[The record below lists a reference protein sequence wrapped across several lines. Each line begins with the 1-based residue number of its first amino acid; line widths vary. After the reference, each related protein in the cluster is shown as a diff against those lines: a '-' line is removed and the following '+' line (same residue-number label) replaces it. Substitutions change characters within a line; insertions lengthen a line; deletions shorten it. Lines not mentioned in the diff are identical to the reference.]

1 MIITPDID
9 KLIDLAIMEDY
20 SSGDATTQSLI
31 PPDLPGEA
39 TLVSDEAG
47 ILAGLDISLKVFTK
61 IDGNISITNT
71 IADGSRLDEGSQI
84 ATISGPLGS
93 ILTAER
99 TSLNFLR
106 KLSGVATET
115 GKYVKEIAHTNARI
129 VDTRKTTPG
138 FRTLEKY
145 AVRMG
150 GGLNHRQNLSDGI
163 LIKDNHRQTLS
174 KHGLDL
180 KNVILKAI
188 SNASHTI
195 KVEIEVE
202 TIADVKIALDAGAG
216 IIMLD
221 NMSLSDMASAVELC
235 KDKAITEASGG
246 INLSSVKDVAE
257 TGVDLISVGAI
268 THAAPNLDLSMD
280 IKQKLN
286 TILVHYSKN
295 QPL

>member
-221 NMSLSDMASAVELC
+221 NMSLSDMASAVALC

-268 THAAPNLDLSMD
+268 THSAPNLDLSMD
-280 IKQKLN
+280 IKQ
-286 TILVHYSKN
+286 
-295 QPL
+295 

>member
-61 IDGNISITNT
+61 IDGNISITNA
-71 IADGSRLDEGSQI
+71 IADGSQLDKGSQI

-115 GKYVKEIAHTNARI
+115 GRYVKEIAHTHARI

-150 GGLNHRQNLSDGI
+150 GGVNHRQNLSDGI

-216 IIMLD
+216 IILLD
-221 NMSLSDMASAVELC
+221 NMSLSDMASAVVLC

-268 THAAPNLDLSMD
+268 THSAPNLDLSMD
-280 IKQKLN
+280 IKQ
-286 TILVHYSKN
+286 
-295 QPL
+295 

>member
-268 THAAPNLDLSMD
+268 THSAPNLDLSMD
-280 IKQKLN
+280 IKQ
-286 TILVHYSKN
+286 
-295 QPL
+295 

>member
-20 SSGDATTQSLI
+20 SSGDATTQALI

-61 IDGNISITNT
+61 IDGSISITNT
-71 IADGSRLDEGSQI
+71 IADGSRLDKGSQI

-115 GKYVKEIAHTNARI
+115 GKYVKEIAHTHARI

-216 IIMLD
+216 IILLD
-221 NMSLSDMASAVELC
+221 NMSLSDMASAVALC
-235 KDKAITEASGG
+235 KDKAVTEASGG

-268 THAAPNLDLSMD
+268 THSAPNLDLSMD
-280 IKQKLN
+280 IKQ
-286 TILVHYSKN
+286 
-295 QPL
+295 

>member
-61 IDGNISITNT
+61 IDGSISITNT
-71 IADGSRLDEGSQI
+71 IADGSRLDKGSQI

-115 GKYVKEIAHTNARI
+115 GKYVKEIAHTHARI

-174 KHGLDL
+174 KLGLDL
-180 KNVILKAI
+180 KDVILKAI

-216 IIMLD
+216 IILLD
-221 NMSLSDMASAVELC
+221 NMSLSDMASAVALC
-235 KDKAITEASGG
+235 KDKAVTEASGG

-268 THAAPNLDLSMD
+268 THSAPNLDLSMD
-280 IKQKLN
+280 IKQ
-286 TILVHYSKN
+286 
-295 QPL
+295 

>member
-61 IDGNISITNT
+61 IDGNISITNA
-71 IADGSRLDEGSQI
+71 IADGSQLDKGSQI

-115 GKYVKEIAHTNARI
+115 GKYVKEIAHTHARI

-202 TIADVKIALDAGAG
+202 TIADVKIALEAGAG

-221 NMSLSDMASAVELC
+221 NMSLSDMASAVALC
-235 KDKAITEASGG
+235 KDKAVTEASGG

-268 THAAPNLDLSMD
+268 THSAPNLDLSMD
-280 IKQKLN
+280 IKQ
-286 TILVHYSKN
+286 
-295 QPL
+295 

>member
-61 IDGNISITNT
+61 IDGNISITNA
-71 IADGSRLDEGSQI
+71 IADGSQLDKGSQI
-84 ATISGPLGS
+84 ASISGPLVS

-115 GKYVKEIAHTNARI
+115 GRYVKEIAHTHARI

-202 TIADVKIALDAGAG
+202 TIADVKIALEAGAG

-221 NMSLSDMASAVELC
+221 NMSLSDMASAVALC
-235 KDKAITEASGG
+235 KDKAVTEASGG

-268 THAAPNLDLSMD
+268 THSAPNLDLSMD
-280 IKQKLN
+280 IKQ
-286 TILVHYSKN
+286 
-295 QPL
+295 

>member
-61 IDGNISITNT
+61 IDGNISITNA
-71 IADGSRLDEGSQI
+71 IADGSQLDKGSQI

-221 NMSLSDMASAVELC
+221 NMSLSDMASAVALC

-268 THAAPNLDLSMD
+268 THSAPNLDLSMD
-280 IKQKLN
+280 IKQ
-286 TILVHYSKN
+286 
-295 QPL
+295 

>member
-61 IDGNISITNT
+61 IDGNISITNA
-71 IADGSRLDEGSQI
+71 IADGSQLDKGSQI

-115 GKYVKEIAHTNARI
+115 GRYVKEIAHTHARI

-221 NMSLSDMASAVELC
+221 NMSLSDMASAVSLC
-235 KDKAITEASGG
+235 KDKAVTEASGG

-268 THAAPNLDLSMD
+268 THSAPNLDLSMD
-280 IKQKLN
+280 IKQ
-286 TILVHYSKN
+286 
-295 QPL
+295 

>member
-20 SSGDATTQSLI
+20 SSGDATTQALI

-221 NMSLSDMASAVELC
+221 NMSLSDMASAVALC
-235 KDKAITEASGG
+235 KDKAVTEASGG

-257 TGVDLISVGAI
+257 TGVDLITVGAI
-268 THAAPNLDLSMD
+268 THSAPNLDLSMD
-280 IKQKLN
+280 IKQ
-286 TILVHYSKN
+286 
-295 QPL
+295 

>member
-39 TLVSDEAG
+39 TLVSDENG
-47 ILAGLDISLKVFTK
+47 ILAGLEVSLQVFTK
-61 IDGNISITNT
+61 IDRNISITNT
-71 IADGSRLDEGSQI
+71 ITDGSQLIKGSKI
-84 ATISGPLGS
+84 ATIHGPLGS

-115 GKYVKEIAHTNARI
+115 GKYVEKISHTQARI

-174 KHGLDL
+174 KQGLDL
-180 KNVILKAI
+180 KDVILKAI
-188 SNASHTI
+188 GNASHTI

-202 TIADVKIALDAGAG
+202 TIADVKIALEAGAG

-221 NMSLSDMASAVELC
+221 NMNLSDMASAVALC
-235 KDKAITEASGG
+235 KGKAITEASGG

-268 THAAPNLDLSMD
+268 THSAPNLDLSMD
-280 IKQKLN
+280 IKN
-286 TILVHYSKN
+286 
-295 QPL
+295 

>member
-61 IDGNISITNT
+61 IDGSISITNT
-71 IADGSRLDEGSQI
+71 IADGSRLDKGSQI

-115 GKYVKEIAHTNARI
+115 GKYVKEIAHTHARI

-202 TIADVKIALDAGAG
+202 TIADVKIALEAGAG

-221 NMSLSDMASAVELC
+221 NMSLSDMASAVALC
-235 KDKAITEASGG
+235 KDKAVTEASGG

-268 THAAPNLDLSMD
+268 THSAPNLDLSMD
-280 IKQKLN
+280 IKQ
-286 TILVHYSKN
+286 
-295 QPL
+295 

>member
-39 TLVSDEAG
+39 TLVSDANG
-47 ILAGLDISLKVFTK
+47 ILAGLEVSLQVFTK
-61 IDGNISITNT
+61 IDRNISITNT
-71 IADGSRLDEGSQI
+71 ITDGSQLIKGSKI
-84 ATISGPLGS
+84 ATIHGPLGS

-115 GKYVKEIAHTNARI
+115 GKYVEKISHTQARI

-174 KHGLDL
+174 KQGLDL
-180 KNVILKAI
+180 KDVILKAI
-188 SNASHTI
+188 GNASHTI

-202 TIADVKIALDAGAG
+202 TIADVKIALEAGAG

-221 NMSLSDMASAVELC
+221 NMNLSDMASAVALC
-235 KDKAITEASGG
+235 KGKAITEASGG

-268 THAAPNLDLSMD
+268 THSAPNLDLSMD
-280 IKQKLN
+280 IKN
-286 TILVHYSKN
+286 
-295 QPL
+295 

>member
-20 SSGDATTQSLI
+20 SSGDATTQALI

-268 THAAPNLDLSMD
+268 THSAPNLDLSMD
-280 IKQKLN
+280 IKQ
-286 TILVHYSKN
+286 
-295 QPL
+295 

>member
-39 TLVSDEAG
+39 TLVSDENG
-47 ILAGLDISLKVFTK
+47 ILAGLEVSLQVFTK
-61 IDGNISITNT
+61 IDRNISITNT
-71 IADGSRLDEGSQI
+71 ITDGSQLIKGSKI
-84 ATISGPLGS
+84 ATIHGPLGS

-115 GKYVKEIAHTNARI
+115 GKYVEKISHTQARI

-174 KHGLDL
+174 KQGLDL
-180 KNVILKAI
+180 KDVILKAI
-188 SNASHTI
+188 GNASHTI

-202 TIADVKIALDAGAG
+202 TIADVKMALEAGAG

-221 NMSLSDMASAVELC
+221 NMNLSDMASAVALC
-235 KDKAITEASGG
+235 KGKAITEASGG

-268 THAAPNLDLSMD
+268 THSAPNLDLSMD
-280 IKQKLN
+280 IKN
-286 TILVHYSKN
+286 
-295 QPL
+295 

>member
-61 IDGNISITNT
+61 IDGNISITNA
-71 IADGSRLDEGSQI
+71 IADGSQLDKGSQI

-115 GKYVKEIAHTNARI
+115 GKYVKEIAHTHARI

-221 NMSLSDMASAVELC
+221 NMSLSDMASAVALC
-235 KDKAITEASGG
+235 KDKAVTEASGG

-268 THAAPNLDLSMD
+268 THSAPNLDLSMD
-280 IKQKLN
+280 IKQ
-286 TILVHYSKN
+286 
-295 QPL
+295 

>member
-20 SSGDATTQSLI
+20 SSGDATTQALI

-71 IADGSRLDEGSQI
+71 IADGSRLHAGSQI

-115 GKYVKEIAHTNARI
+115 GKYVKEIAHTHARI

-221 NMSLSDMASAVELC
+221 NMSLSDMASAVALC
-235 KDKAITEASGG
+235 KDKAVTEASGG

-268 THAAPNLDLSMD
+268 THSAPNLDLSMD
-280 IKQKLN
+280 IKQ
-286 TILVHYSKN
+286 
-295 QPL
+295 

>member
-61 IDGNISITNT
+61 IDGSISITNT
-71 IADGSRLDEGSQI
+71 IADGSRLDKGSQI

-115 GKYVKEIAHTNARI
+115 GKYVKEIAHTHARI

-221 NMSLSDMASAVELC
+221 NMSLSDMASAVALC

-268 THAAPNLDLSMD
+268 THSAPNLDLSMD
-280 IKQKLN
+280 IKQ
-286 TILVHYSKN
+286 
-295 QPL
+295 

>member
-47 ILAGLDISLKVFTK
+47 ILAGLVISLKVFTK

-268 THAAPNLDLSMD
+268 THSAPNLDLSMD
-280 IKQKLN
+280 IKQ
-286 TILVHYSKN
+286 
-295 QPL
+295 

>member
-20 SSGDATTQSLI
+20 SSGDATTQALI

-71 IADGSRLDEGSQI
+71 IAAGSRLDEGSQI

-115 GKYVKEIAHTNARI
+115 GKYVKEIAHTHARI

-216 IIMLD
+216 IILLA

-268 THAAPNLDLSMD
+268 THSAPNLDLSMD
-280 IKQKLN
+280 IKQ
-286 TILVHYSKN
+286 
-295 QPL
+295 

>member
-71 IADGSRLDEGSQI
+71 IADGSRLNEGSQI

-221 NMSLSDMASAVELC
+221 NMSLSDMAIAVALC
-235 KDKAITEASGG
+235 KDKAVTEASGG

-268 THAAPNLDLSMD
+268 THSAPNLDLSMD
-280 IKQKLN
+280 IKQ
-286 TILVHYSKN
+286 
-295 QPL
+295 

>member
-61 IDGNISITNT
+61 IDGNISITNA
-71 IADGSRLDEGSQI
+71 IADGSQLDKGSQI

-115 GKYVKEIAHTNARI
+115 GRYVKEIAHTHARI

-216 IIMLD
+216 IILLD
-221 NMSLSDMASAVELC
+221 NMSLSDMASAVALC

-268 THAAPNLDLSMD
+268 THSAPNLDLSMD
-280 IKQKLN
+280 IKQ
-286 TILVHYSKN
+286 
-295 QPL
+295 

>member
-20 SSGDATTQSLI
+20 SSGDATTQALI

-61 IDGNISITNT
+61 IDGSISITNT

-221 NMSLSDMASAVELC
+221 NMSLSDMASAVALC

-268 THAAPNLDLSMD
+268 THSAPNLDLSMD
-280 IKQKLN
+280 IKQ
-286 TILVHYSKN
+286 
-295 QPL
+295 

>member
-61 IDGNISITNT
+61 IDGNISITNA
-71 IADGSRLDEGSQI
+71 IADGSQLDKGSQI

-115 GKYVKEIAHTNARI
+115 GKYVKEIAHTHARI

-221 NMSLSDMASAVELC
+221 NMSLSDMASAVALC

-268 THAAPNLDLSMD
+268 THSAPNLDLSMD
-280 IKQKLN
+280 IKQ
-286 TILVHYSKN
+286 
-295 QPL
+295 

>member
-61 IDGNISITNT
+61 IDGSISITNT
-71 IADGSRLDEGSQI
+71 IADGSRLDKGSQI

-115 GKYVKEIAHTNARI
+115 GKYVKEIAHTHARI

-202 TIADVKIALDAGAG
+202 TIADVKIALNAGAG

-221 NMSLSDMASAVELC
+221 NMNLSDMASAVALC
-235 KDKAITEASGG
+235 KGKAITEASGG
-246 INLSSVKDVAE
+246 INLSSVKEVAE

-268 THAAPNLDLSMD
+268 THSAPNLDLSMD
-280 IKQKLN
+280 IKN
-286 TILVHYSKN
+286 
-295 QPL
+295 